1 MDFILISTIIN
12 LVWSVFGFI
21 FFLYKFTS
29 LLSYIYGFT
38 KFCSKLLYGLKWVK
52 NKIFPSL
59 SDSDS
64 EESDVKIPF
73 IQRCKNFFS
82 KKSEYTT
89 IPLYESTHNSIPNT
103 IHFYS
108 NSDSPFHSNSDSPF
122 HSNSDS
128 PFHSNS
134 DSPFHSIPT
143 TIPFHSNSSRD
154 YFTQHFNELMRDE
167 ENNPYND
174 NENEQSIYLN
184 YAKTPLLNE
193 FD

>member
-12 LVWSVFGFI
+12 LLWTVFGFI

-52 NKIFPSL
+52 KKIFPSL
-59 SDSDS
+59 S
-64 EESDVKIPF
+64 ESDCNSDNNIQQSF

-89 IPLYESTHNSIPNT
+89 IPLYQSTHNSIPTT
-103 IHFYS
+103 IPFNSNSPFHSNS

-122 HSNSDS
+122 HYNSDS
-128 PFHSNS
+128 PFHSNF
-134 DSPFHSIPT
+134 PI
-143 TIPFHSNSSRD
+143 HSNSSTD
-154 YFTQHFNELMRDE
+154 YFTQHFNELMRE

-174 NENEQSIYLN
+174 NEKSIYLN
-184 YAKTPLLNE
+184 YDKTPLLND